1 MHRHE
6 FQFVTCLVVSALLS
20 GAASASAGDPP
31 GFYPEANSKGT
42 QLAQARKFNEALK
55 ELNLE
60 IASKPSGDAYYWR
73 ASCWSDNYNAAIAD
87 YTKAIELKLPQ
98 SANAYLLRG
107 FIRWRQRQDDEA
119 LADYS
124 RCIELEPKAGSA
136 YYYRALILSAL
147 NKPAAAAADLTR
159 AIELDPANAKLYC
172 DRGRAESDSGEP
184 DKALAD
190 YAKAI
195 ELDPKNPDPYFK
207 RSFVLED
214 KGEWAAAT
222 IEINKAVAAGSDRS
236 DAHVA
241 AARFMLRKGDMK
253 GATLAFTKA
262 IELDPKSQFCR
273 YFRGCL
279 WYDLGELSAAL
290 EDFGVIC
297 EGEANDWCDYA
308 HGRSWLIRARQ
319 GEIGAATQELKKYL
333 ESRTTGKPDDWSAK
347 ILYVL
352 AGQLPEADFIKGAED
367 IYAASAKGKADR
379 IVLCEAYF
387 YAGSRRLVTGD
398 KGGAKSELEKCL
410 ALDLKDSSDYI
421 SAAAELKFLRD
432 GK

>member
-1 MHRHE
+1 MRRPV
-6 FQFVTCLVVSALLS
+6 FQFLTCLVVSALLS
-20 GAASASAGDPP
+20 GSASANAGDPP
-31 GFYPEANSKGT
+31 GFYPEAISPGA
-42 QLAQARKFNEALK
+42 QLAQARKLKEALVK
-55 ELNLE
+55 LNLE
-60 IASKPSGDAYYWR
+60 IAAQPGANAYYWR
-73 ASCWSDNYNAAIAD
+73 ASCWGDNYEAAIAD

-107 FIRWRQRQDDEA
+107 FIRWRLRQNDEA

-147 NKPAAAAADLTR
+147 NKPSAAAADLTK
-159 AIELDPANAKLYC
+159 AIALDPANARLYC

-207 RSFVLED
+207 RGFVLEN

-273 YFRGCL
+273 YYRGCL
-279 WYDLGELSAAL
+279 RYDLGELAAAL
-290 EDFGVIC
+290 EDFRVIC

-308 HGRSWLIRARQ
+308 QGRSWLIRARQ
-319 GEIGAATQELKKYL
+319 GEIGAATQELLKYL
-333 ESRTTGKPDDWSAK
+333 KFRTSGKPDDWPAT
-347 ILYVL
+347 ILLML
-352 AGQLPEADFIKGAED
+352 AGQLPEAKFLKDAED
-367 IYAASAKGKADR
+367 AYAASGKGKVDR

-387 YAGSRRLVTGD
+387 YAGSRRLVTDD
-398 KGGAKSELEKCL
+398 KAGAKSELEKCL
-410 ALDLKDSSDYI
+410 VLDLKDSSDYI
-421 SAAAELKFLRD
+421 SAAAELKLLQD
-432 GK
+432 QK